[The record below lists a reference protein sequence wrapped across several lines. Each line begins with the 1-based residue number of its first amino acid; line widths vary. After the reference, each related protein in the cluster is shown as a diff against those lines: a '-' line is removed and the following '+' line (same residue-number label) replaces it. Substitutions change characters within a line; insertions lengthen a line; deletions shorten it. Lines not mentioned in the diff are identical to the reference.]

1 MAKAKVGSYRWEG
14 QDTIRRSL
22 DKDAKNEIAEA
33 LEDVVGVDCDEGPV
47 LEGSGLTP
55 VQIFHSWSNV
65 TLLLQTAA

>member
-1 MAKAKVGSYRWEG
+1 MVKQVLRNRSLSL
-14 QDTIRRSL
+14 ISL

-47 LEGSGLTP
+47 SEGSGLTP
-55 VQIFHSWSNV
+55 VQIFHRWSNV